1 MTSLWVP
8 APTANQV
15 LTTTQ
20 LPASPF
26 QRLVGLSRTLLR
38 ETRDIPA
45 AERRLLTPYFVET
58 FSWEAVRPLLPLR
71 LVVAPTQPASD
82 ADQPAGVPLW
92 QPRRCRSYYQWLPPD
107 DIRSVQDL
115 LGLDDFDLILRLYDF
130 SAWRPILGQRF
141 RSQMGPPPFDPL
153 SLGLSWW
160 LALWR
165 GWEWPQ
171 LIRELHSPER
181 GPGYR
186 RRLGYRPDDLPA
198 ESTVRTA
205 LENTD
210 PAWLVQCADSLTLS
224 LMAEG
229 LIPDHS
235 TFPGDPPERGV
246 GLATDSRLLAAR
258 SRMRCSHM
266 NADCFLPRDQRT
278 CAAQTKGQEG
288 CACDTEACRD
298 HCRRATPRD
307 LEAAYVHYAG
317 SNQPKKEQAKPTSQP
332 TAQEQS
338 PRRGKDVF
346 GYKDKTFAILDDR
359 LFTYWPLVGP
369 FVPANRN
376 DHLQTIPGLEN
387 LRRRFPDLVIG
398 DFSADAG
405 EGYDEILA
413 YIYDDLHALRLV
425 DQRAATGDDD
435 PLTCFKRS
443 YDAQG
448 VPLCPHGYRL
458 AFNGHDYTRR
468 DSKWVCRQRCRRQ
481 LRPDITPPANATQ
494 DPAAPDAAPPAQD
507 PAILACPYRDPAQPL
522 GQVVR
527 VGRTLPDGSLRLTRD
542 LPVDAPSYTLRQ
554 GRQSYTESR
563 NAGQKRR
570 HLERSP
576 WFGLPNSAKAACLG
590 DILTMALN
598 LPRFI
603 REATLTQARSVTAGT

>member
-1 MTSLWVP
+1 MASLWVP
-8 APTANQV
+8 APNAEQILVTSE
-15 LTTTQ
+15 

-26 QRLVGLSRTLLR
+26 QRLVGLSRTMLR

-58 FSWEAVRPLLPLR
+58 FAWQAVRPLLPLR
-71 LVVAPTQPASD
+71 LVVAPTLPAPD
-82 ADQPAGVPLW
+82 ADQPAVMPVW
-92 QPRRCRSYYQWLPPD
+92 RPRWCRSYYQWLPPD

-130 SAWRPILGQRF
+130 TAWRPLLGQRF
-141 RSQMGPPPFDPL
+141 RSQMGPPPFDPV
-153 SLGLSWW
+153 SLGLTWW

-165 GWEWPQ
+165 GWDWPQ
-171 LIRELHSPER
+171 LMTELRSPER
-181 GPGYR
+181 GPGYL

-198 ESTVRTA
+198 ESTLRTA
-205 LENTD
+205 LDNTE
-210 PAWLVQCADSLTLS
+210 PAWLVQGADSLAHS
-224 LMAEG
+224 LMMDG
-229 LIPDHS
+229 LIPQHS
-235 TFPGDPPERGV
+235 TFPGDPPARGV
-246 GLATDSRLLAAR
+246 GLASDSRLLAAR

-266 NADCFLPRDQRT
+266 NAKCFLPREQRR
-278 CAAQTKGQEG
+278 CAAQAKGQEG
-288 CACDTEACRD
+288 CACDTDACRD

-307 LEAAYVHYAG
+307 AEAAYVHYAG
-317 SNQPKKEQAKPTSQP
+317 SNQPKQEKAKQTSPPT
-332 TAQEQS
+332 TQEKS
-338 PRRGKDVF
+338 TRRGKDVF

-376 DHLQTIPGLEN
+376 DHLQTIPGLQD
-387 LRRRFPDLVIG
+387 LRRRFPDLKIG
-398 DFSADAG
+398 EFSADAG
-405 EGYDEILA
+405 EGYDAILA
-413 YIYDDLHALRLV
+413 YVYDDLRALRLV

-435 PLTCFKRS
+435 ALTCLKRG

-468 DSKWVCRQRCRRQ
+468 DSKWICAQRCRRH
-481 LRPDITPPANATQ
+481 LRPDIEPPGKTLQA
-494 DPAAPDAAPPAQD
+494 PAAADGAAPAQD
-507 PAILACPYRDPAQPL
+507 PAILACPYRDSTQPL

-527 VGRTLPDGSLRLTRD
+527 VGRTLPDGALRLARD
-542 LPVDAPSYTLRQ
+542 LPVDSASYRLRQ

-570 HLERSP
+570 HLDRSP

-598 LPRFI
+598 LPRFV
-603 REATLTQARSVTAGT
+603 REATAAQARSVTAGT